1 MNQMKEMIRRAQQ
14 GDKEARERLVM
25 ENTPLVWS
33 MVNRFAYSGREKE
46 ELFQIGVIGLMQAV
60 DRFDTSYDVKFSTYA
75 VPLIIG
81 EIRRFLRDDTPVKVA
96 RSIVENRRR
105 IHALMEQQEHLTI
118 EDIVKE
124 TELTMEDVM
133 LALGSER
140 PVESIYE
147 PVYDS
152 GEGEVLLIDQ
162 LQKTGKPMEQEVM
175 EHQMLQ
181 QAFAQ
186 LDETETKVIRL
197 RYFENK
203 TQSQIGEMMEMTQVQ
218 LFRLEKK
225 ILLKMRSVFL

>member
-1 MNQMKEMIRRAQQ
+1 M
-14 GDKEARERLVM
+14 
-25 ENTPLVWS
+25 
-33 MVNRFAYSGREKE
+33 
-46 ELFQIGVIGLMQAV
+46 FQIGVIGLMQAV

-105 IHALMEQQEHLTI
+105 IHALMEQQEHLTV

-181 QAFAQ
+181 EAFAQ

-203 TQSQIGEMMEMTQVQ
+203 TQSQIGELMDMTQVQ
-218 LFRLEKK
+218 VFRLEKK

>member
-1 MNQMKEMIRRAQQ
+1 
-14 GDKEARERLVM
+14 
-25 ENTPLVWS
+25 
-33 MVNRFAYSGREKE
+33 
-46 ELFQIGVIGLMQAV
+46 
-60 DRFDTSYDVKFSTYA
+60 
-75 VPLIIG
+75 
-81 EIRRFLRDDTPVKVA
+81 
-96 RSIVENRRR
+96 
-105 IHALMEQQEHLTI
+105 
-118 EDIVKE
+118 
-124 TELTMEDVM
+124 M

-162 LQKTGKPMEQEVM
+162 LQKSGKPMEQEVM

-181 QAFAQ
+181 EAFAQ

-203 TQSQIGEMMEMTQVQ
+203 TQSQIGELMDMTQVQ
-218 LFRLEKK
+218 VFRLEKK